1 MNRKVK
7 GFMTV
12 EAALLYPY
20 FFMITFLLVRLTVA
34 RYGVV
39 TGQAALLYDGVFA
52 QRKLQTT
59 EILRLT
65 DVAFDLFEKEEHT
78 KEE

>member
-1 MNRKVK
+1 MKRKMK

-20 FFMITFLLVRLTVA
+20 FFLITCLLVRLTVA

-39 TGQAALLYDGVFA
+39 IGRAAMLHDAVFE
-52 QRKLQTT
+52 QRKPHAS
-59 EILRLT
+59 EVLRLT
-65 DVAFDLFEKEEHT
+65 DTAFDLFETEGET
-78 KEE
+78 KGE